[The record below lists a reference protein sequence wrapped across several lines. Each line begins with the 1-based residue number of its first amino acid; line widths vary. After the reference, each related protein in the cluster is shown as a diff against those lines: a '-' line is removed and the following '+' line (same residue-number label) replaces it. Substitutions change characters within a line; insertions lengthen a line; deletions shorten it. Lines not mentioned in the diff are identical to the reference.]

1 MDPATK
7 TEIINIEN
15 SNVTCQ
21 DLEDFPLQTQGAVG
35 SNIGSSPVI
44 CGGSNKNACYRLES
58 GKWHH
63 FAYLLQGYVCMYYIR
78 FAQILPPSIETSM
91 SKTKLHTRCLSV
103 LDL

>member
-1 MDPATK
+1 MPVILVSTGYQNYGGTGWNFDPATK

-21 DLEDFPLQTQGAVG
+21 DLEDFPYEIQGAVG

-44 CGGSNKNACYRLES
+44 CGGNNKNACYRLES

-63 FAYLLQGYVCMYYIR
+63 FAYLLQGYVCIISGLLKS
-78 FAQILPPSIETSM
+78 F
-91 SKTKLHTRCLSV
+91 
-103 LDL
+103 

>member
-1 MDPATK
+1 MPVILVSTGYQNYGGTGWNFDPATK

-21 DLEDFPLQTQGAVG
+21 DLEDFPVQTHGAVG

-44 CGGSNKNACYRLES
+44 CGGGNKNACYRLES

-63 FAYLLQGYVCMYYIR
+63 FVYLLQGYICIISGLLKS
-78 FAQILPPSIETSM
+78 F
-91 SKTKLHTRCLSV
+91 
-103 LDL
+103 

>member
-1 MDPATK
+1 MPVILVSTGLQKFKLNGNYQWNEEPATK

-21 DLEDFPLQTQGAVG
+21 DLEDFPLQTLGAVG

-44 CGGSNKNACYRLES
+44 CGGNNKNACYRLES

-63 FAYLLQGYVCMYYIR
+63 FAYLLQGYVCIISGLLKS
-78 FAQILPPSIETSM
+78 F
-91 SKTKLHTRCLSV
+91 
-103 LDL
+103 